1 MGLNADAA
9 NEEMHQ
15 NNASD
20 DHISFLL
27 KYCSRPG
34 VPEIYNKVSN
44 LLYKNFNMGGA
55 ELCMLCTFIACK
67 IKEGSQDGMEN

>member
-9 NEEMHQ
+9 NEEMHR

-20 DHISFLL
+20 DNIRFLL
-27 KYCSRPG
+27 EYCSRPG
-34 VPEIYNKVSN
+34 VPEIYNKVSD
-44 LLYKNFNMGGA
+44 LLYKNFNMRGA

-67 IKEGSQDGMEN
+67 IKEG